1 MPTEPN
7 QPKPRWLRRRLPTG
21 PQYERIR
28 MLIKEQCLSTVCQEA
43 MCPNQ
48 FECFGQGTATFMIL
62 GDRCSR
68 NCRFCAVGHGP
79 QGPPD
84 PDEPDRVAEAVR
96 VMALSY
102 CVITSVT
109 RDDLADGGA
118 AHFAAVIQ
126 AVRRHNPQ
134 TLIEVL
140 IPDFQ
145 GDTAAL
151 TTVLAAGPDVLNHN
165 LETVA
170 RLYPT
175 VRPEADYRRSLELLA
190 ASKRIAPETVT
201 KCGIMVGLGETA
213 EELTRLFADL
223 RRTGCDILTIGQY
236 LQPSRRH
243 LDVARYVPPE
253 EFTVLEQQSLALGF
267 GAVAAAPFVR
277 SSYQAE
283 SLYRQVL
290 TGPLPPSK
298 GTLPA
303 LPPRH
308 DHPFGKEG

>member
-7 QPKPRWLRRRLPTG
+7 QPKPRWLRRRLPSG

-28 MLIKEQCLSTVCQEA
+28 SLIKEQCLSTVCQEA

-48 FECFGQGTATFMIL
+48 FECFGRGTATFMIL

-84 PDEPDRVAEAVR
+84 PQEPGRVAETVR

-109 RDDLADGGA
+109 RDDLTDGGA
-118 AHFAAVIQ
+118 AHFAAVIE
-126 AVRRHNPQ
+126 AIRHHNPQ

-145 GDTAAL
+145 GDPEAL
-151 TTVLAAGPDVLNHN
+151 ATVLAAEPDVLNHN
-165 LETVA
+165 LETVE
-170 RLYPT
+170 RLYPL
-175 VRPEADYRRSLELLA
+175 VRPEADYQRSLELLSR
-190 ASKRIAPETVT
+190 SKRLSPKTIT
-201 KCGIMVGLGETA
+201 KCGIMVGLGETT
-213 EELTRLFADL
+213 EELNGLFGDL

-243 LDVARYVPPE
+243 LDVTCYVPPE
-253 EFTVLEQQSLALGF
+253 EFTVLEQQALALGF

-283 SLYRQVL
+283 SLYRQIMAARSHR
-290 TGPLPPSK
+290 PNS
-298 GTLPA
+298 
-303 LPPRH
+303 
-308 DHPFGKEG
+308 

>member
-1 MPTEPN
+1 MTTKPT
-7 QPKPRWLRRRLPTG
+7 QAKPHWLRRTLPTG

-28 MLIKEQCLSTVCQEA
+28 ALIRDQCLHTVCQEA

-48 FECFGQGTATFMIL
+48 FECFAKGTATFMIL

-68 NCRFCAVGHGP
+68 TCCFCAIDHGP
-79 QGPPD
+79 QGMPD
-84 PDEPDRVAEAVR
+84 PAEPDRVAEAVQT
-96 VMALSY
+96 MGLSF

-118 AHFAAVIQ
+118 AHFAATIG
-126 AVRRHNPQ
+126 AIRAHNPR

-145 GDTAAL
+145 GDADAL
-151 TTVLAAGPDVLNHN
+151 ETVLAARPDVLNHN

-170 RLYPT
+170 RLYPA
-175 VRPEADYRRSLELLA
+175 VRPEADYHRSLDLLRRVRA
-190 ASKRIAPETVT
+190 IAPAMVS

-223 RRTGCDILTIGQY
+223 RATGCDILTIGQY

-243 LDVARYVPPE
+243 LPVARFLPPD
-253 EFTVLEQQSLALGF
+253 EFAALERQALAQGF
-267 GAVAAAPFVR
+267 SAVAAAPFVR

-283 SLYRQVL
+283 ALYRQVRR
-290 TGPLPPSK
+290 TG
-298 GTLPA
+298 
-303 LPPRH
+303 
-308 DHPFGKEG
+308 

>member
-7 QPKPRWLRRRLPTG
+7 QPKPRWLRRRLPSG

-28 MLIKEQCLSTVCQEA
+28 SLIKEQCLSTVCQEA

-48 FECFGQGTATFMIL
+48 FECFGRGTATFMIL

-84 PDEPDRVAEAVR
+84 PQEPTRVAEAVQ

-118 AHFAAVIQ
+118 AHFAAVIE
-126 AVRRHNPQ
+126 AIRHHNPQ

-145 GDTAAL
+145 GDPKAL
-151 TTVLAAGPDVLNHN
+151 TTVLAAKPDVLNHN
-165 LETVA
+165 LETVE
-170 RLYPT
+170 RLYPV

-190 ASKRIAPETVT
+190 RSKHLAPKTVT
-201 KCGIMVGLGETA
+201 KSGIMVGLGETA
-213 EELTRLFADL
+213 EELNRLFGDL

-253 EFTVLEQQSLALGF
+253 EFTVLEQQALAQGF

-290 TGPLPPSK
+290 SAPLPPAN
-298 GTLPA
+298 GTLSAP
-303 LPPRH
+303 PPRH
-308 DHPFGKEG
+308 GHPFGKEG

>member
-1 MPTEPN
+1 MTH
-7 QPKPRWLRRRLPTG
+7 QPKPRWLKRKLPVG

-28 MLIKEQCLSTVCQEA
+28 HLIKDQCLSTVCQEA

-48 FECFGQGTATFMIL
+48 FECFGKGAATFMIL

-79 QGPPD
+79 QGLPD
-84 PDEPDRVAEAVR
+84 PDEPRRVAEAVR
-96 VMALSY
+96 TMGLSY

-118 AHFAAVIQ
+118 SHFAATIG
-126 AVRRHNPQ
+126 AIRERNPN

-145 GDTAAL
+145 GNTEAL
-151 TTVLAAGPDVLNHN
+151 ATVLAARPEVLNHN

-170 RLYPT
+170 SLYAT
-175 VRPEADYRRSLELLA
+175 VRPQAGYGQSLEVLRQ
-190 ASKRIAPETVT
+190 SKEIAPQIVT
-201 KCGIMVGLGETA
+201 KCGIMVGLGESRQ
-213 EELTRLFADL
+213 ELGQLMRDL
-223 RRTGCDILTIGQY
+223 RQVGCDILTIGQY
-236 LQPSRRH
+236 LQPSKNH
-243 LDVARYVPPE
+243 LSVVRYLPPE
-253 EFTVLEQQSLALGF
+253 EFAELEQEALALGF

-283 SLYRQVL
+283 SLFRRARSV
-290 TGPLPPSK
+290 TRS
-298 GTLPA
+298 
-303 LPPRH
+303 
-308 DHPFGKEG
+308 